1 MALSHPQGGLFEDPE
16 ALAQSR
22 EAAQFRMTHLAVFHW
37 GTFDGLHELDLA
49 REGFLITGRSGSGKS
64 TLLDAISTLLTP
76 PRWVDFNAAAR
87 DTSRRGR
94 DRNLVSYV
102 RGAWADREDDTTGE
116 VATQY
121 LRPGA
126 TWSALALTFTTP
138 QGETVSLV
146 HLYWIVGTSTAPQSL
161 RKHFM
166 LVERPFS
173 LRELEGF
180 DLDLRRLKQRLP
192 DVQHIEGNFAAYA
205 ERFRHLLG
213 IESETALRLLHK
225 TQSAKNL
232 GDLNEFLRHFM
243 LDRPETF
250 TTAERLVEEF
260 DELDAA
266 HQAVVKARRQRDLL
280 RPAREAHQRWLAAQ
294 ADALALE
301 ADREALEDY
310 RLEREETL
318 LAARLQELARQQAAD
333 QARREEAERRR
344 DELDAHI
351 EDLKEQRRAQGG
363 DAIAGLER
371 EGKRLDEAL
380 NRALPRRADLDRD
393 LETLALA
400 PVRDA
405 AGLGVHQARAEQWL
419 AELTASQA
427 EAQRQRDALIA
438 RRNTLTTRLAA
449 LGEEIAAL
457 RRRPSNIPANLQ
469 ALRRELA
476 RALNLGEDALPFAGE
491 LLQVDET
498 QRDWRGP
505 IERVLRPLALTL
517 LVETRRG
524 DALLRHAQTTDLG
537 DRLTWQRVDAD
548 TRPTLTGR
556 AGPNQLPAMV
566 NVKPDHAWHD
576 WLIARLQQGYDHHCV
591 AKPHELVRHARAV
604 TRAGV
609 VRHDDSRFEKADD
622 IALDDPRG
630 WVLGFDNREKLALF
644 EAEAETLAA
653 EYEDTEARI
662 TDLEAQQEG
671 VGHRQQAC
679 HRLLATRWEEV
690 DVAGLRE
697 RQAEVG
703 EALRELREG
712 SDVLARIERQLDE
725 TRAQQRQQQ
734 DQLTDLRATLK
745 TREHEQRQRERRL
758 AECRERP
765 LSLDDERRER
775 LAARFEARGELTLE
789 NLESQL
795 RGVDNALQ
803 KDLADLARTAQQ
815 DEHHIT
821 SAFEA
826 FQREFSAEASD
837 HGTALADA
845 EGYFERLARI
855 EQDNLPAFEARFFD
869 LLNRQSRQNLV
880 ALDTELRNARKV
892 IRSRLED
899 VNASLAQAS
908 FNPGTHLQI
917 RLIERELP
925 RVSDFRRQLT
935 EILSHQLT
943 DDAERAEAQ
952 FRQLREL
959 VAQLAGRSA
968 EDQRWREQVLDVRFH
983 VEFMAIEFD
992 TEGHQLEVF
1001 RSGAGKSGGQRQKLA
1016 TTCLAA
1022 ALSFQL
1028 GGEAGWP
1035 RYASVVLDEAFDKAD
1050 HEFTATAMRIFQR
1063 FGFQMVVATPLKSIS
1078 TLEPFIGGACLVEI
1092 SERNRSA
1099 LLPVAYDVDTGRLDL
1114 PGRSSATGTE
1124 TAPHATDRP

>member
-1 MALSHPQGGLFEDPE
+1 MELNTLQGGLFEDPE
-16 ALAQSR
+16 ALAQSL
-22 EAAQFRMTHLAVFHW
+22 EAAQFRMTRLAVFNW

-87 DTSRRGR
+87 DNARRGR

-102 RGAWADREDDTTGE
+102 RGAWADREDDATGE

-126 TWSALALTFTTP
+126 TWSALALTFATP
-138 QGETVSLV
+138 QGQTVTLV
-146 HLYWIVGTSTAPQSL
+146 HLYWVAGTATAAQSL

-166 LVERPFS
+166 LAERAFS

-180 DLDLRRLKQRLP
+180 DLDLRRLKQRLT
-192 DVQHIEGNFAAYA
+192 DVQHVEGNFAAYA

-280 RPAREAHQRWLAAQ
+280 RPAREAHQRWLAAR

-301 ADREALEDY
+301 ADREALEEY
-310 RLEREETL
+310 RLEREEAL
-318 LAARLQELARQQAAD
+318 LEDRLKSLAQQQAAD
-333 QARREEAERRR
+333 QALIEETEQRLA
-344 DELDAHI
+344 ELDLRI
-351 EDLKEQRRAQGG
+351 EDLKDRRRAEGG

-371 EGKRLDEAL
+371 ELKRLDNDLA
-380 NRALPRRADLDRD
+380 RALPRRAEFDRD
-393 LETLALA
+393 LETLDLP

-405 AGLGVHQARAEQWL
+405 AGFGEHQARAEQWL
-419 AELTASQA
+419 DELAKAQA
-427 EAQRQRDALIA
+427 EDQQQRDDLIT
-438 RRNTLTTRLAA
+438 RRNALERRLAS
-449 LGEEIAAL
+449 LTEEITAL

-469 ALRRELA
+469 VLRRELA
-476 RALNLGEDALPFAGE
+476 RSLNLGEDALPFAGE
-491 LLQVDET
+491 LLQVDKA
-498 QRDWRGP
+498 QHDWRGP

-517 LVETRRG
+517 LVEGRRA
-524 DALLRHAQTTDLG
+524 DALQRHVQATDLG
-537 DRLTWQRVDAD
+537 DRLNWQRVDTD
-548 TRPTLTGR
+548 TRPRHHGT
-556 AGPNQLPAMV
+556 AGPDQLPARLTI
-566 NVKPDHAWHD
+566 KPDHAWRD
-576 WLIARLQQGYDHHCV
+576 WLADRLQQDYDHHCV
-591 AKPHELVRHARAV
+591 EKSHELARHVRAV
-604 TRAGV
+604 TRAGL
-609 VRHDDSRFEKADD
+609 VREDDSRFEKADD
-622 IALDDPRG
+622 IALDDPRA

-644 EAEAETLAA
+644 EEEAETLGA
-653 EYEDTEARI
+653 ELTEIAETLDTL
-662 TDLEAQQEG
+662 DQEQRRS
-671 VGHRQQAC
+671 GHRQQAC
-679 HRLLATRWEEV
+679 HRLLGTRWEEV

-697 RQAEVG
+697 RQADVS

-712 SDVLARIERQLDE
+712 NDALASIEQQLTE
-725 TRAQQRQQQ
+725 ARHQR
-734 DQLTDLRATLK
+734 DQHHERLTDLRATLK
-745 TREHEQRQRERRL
+745 TREQEQQQRERRL
-758 AECRERP
+758 AECRERN
-765 LSLDDERRER
+765 LELDETRRER
-775 LAARFEARGELTLE
+775 LSARFEAGELTLD
-789 NLESQL
+789 NLEQQL
-795 RGVDNALQ
+795 RRVDNALQ
-803 KDLADLARTAQQ
+803 KEINRLALDAKE
-815 DEHHIT
+815 DESLIT

-826 FQREFSAEASD
+826 FQREFHAEASD
-837 HGTALADA
+837 HGTDLADA
-845 EGYFERLARI
+845 DGYFERLARI
-855 EQDNLPAFEARFFD
+855 EQDNLPAFEARFFE

-880 ALDTELRNARKV
+880 ALETELRNARKL
-892 IRSRLED
+892 IRSRLDD
-899 VNASLAQAS
+899 VNTSLAQAS
-908 FNPGTHLQI
+908 FNPGTHLKI
-917 RLIERELP
+917 RLIDRELP

-935 EILSHQLT
+935 EILSHQST
-943 DDAERAEAQ
+943 DDTEHAEAQ
-952 FRQLREL
+952 FAQLREL
-959 VAQLAGRSA
+959 VAQLTGRSA
-968 EDQRWREQVLDVRFH
+968 EEQRWREQVLDVRFH
-983 VEFMAIEFD
+983 VEFMAIELD
-992 TEGHQLEVF
+992 AEDHQLEVF

-1028 GGEAGWP
+1028 GGDEGWP

-1099 LLPVAYDVDTGRLDL
+1099 LLPVAYNVEVGCLDL
-1114 PGRSSATGTE
+1114 PGRGD
-1124 TAPHATDRP
+1124 HAAERDADAAD

>member
-1 MALSHPQGGLFEDPE
+1 MELSTLQGGLFEDPE

-22 EAAQFRMTHLAVFHW
+22 EAAQFRMTHLAVFNW
-37 GTFDGLHELDLA
+37 GTFDRLHELDLA

-87 DTSRRGR
+87 DNARRGR

-102 RGAWADREDDTTGE
+102 RGAWADREDDATGE

-126 TWSALALTFTTP
+126 TWSALALTFATP
-138 QGETVSLV
+138 QGQTVTLV
-146 HLYWIVGTSTAPQSL
+146 HLYWVAGTATATQSL
-161 RKHFM
+161 RKHFI
-166 LVERPFS
+166 LAERAFS

-180 DLDLRRLKQRLP
+180 DLDLRRLKQRLT
-192 DVQHIEGNFAAYA
+192 DVQHVEGNFAAYA

-280 RPAREAHQRWLAAQ
+280 RPAREAHQRWLAAR
-294 ADALALE
+294 ADTLGLE
-301 ADREALEDY
+301 ADREALEEY
-310 RLEREETL
+310 RLEREEAL
-318 LAARLQELARQQAAD
+318 LEGRLRELARQRAAD
-333 QARREEAERRR
+333 QARQAEAEQR
-344 DELDAHI
+344 LDSLEGRI
-351 EDLKEQRRAQGG
+351 EDLKEQRRTQGG
-363 DAIAGLER
+363 DAIARLER
-371 EGKRLDEAL
+371 ELKRLGEAL
-380 NRALPRRADLDRD
+380 ARALPRRAELDRD
-393 LETLALA
+393 LETLGLDA
-400 PVRDA
+400 VHDA
-405 AGLGVHQARAEQWL
+405 AGLGEHQARAEQWL
-419 AELTASQA
+419 AELELA
-427 EAQRQRDALIA
+427 EADAQRRRDSLVA
-438 RRNTLTTRLAA
+438 RRNTLEKTLEGLRA
-449 LGEEIAAL
+449 EIAAL

-469 ALRRELA
+469 VLRRDLA
-476 RALNLGEDALPFAGE
+476 HALNLGEDALPFAGE
-491 LLQVDET
+491 LLQVDKA

-517 LVETRRG
+517 LVEERRA
-524 DALLRHAQTTDLG
+524 DALLRHAQATDLG
-537 DRLTWQRVDAD
+537 DRLNWQRVDAD
-548 TRPTLTGR
+548 ARPTHHGT
-556 AGPNQLPAMV
+556 AGPDQLPTRLLI
-566 NVKPDHAWHD
+566 KPDYGWRD
-576 WLIARLQQGYDHHCV
+576 WLADRLQQDYDHHCV
-591 AKPHELVRHARAV
+591 EKSHELARHARAV
-604 TRAGV
+604 TRTGL
-609 VRHDDSRFEKADD
+609 VREDDSRFEKADD

-644 EAEAETLAA
+644 EEEAETLAA
-653 EYEDTEARI
+653 ELTEIAEALDT
-662 TDLEAQQEG
+662 LEQAQRRS
-671 VGHRQQAC
+671 GHRQQAC
-679 HRLLATRWEEV
+679 HRLLGTRWEEV
-690 DVAGLRE
+690 DVAGLRARE
-697 RQAEVG
+697 CDVG
-703 EALRELREG
+703 EELRAIREG
-712 SDVLARIERQLDE
+712 SDALVRTERQLNE
-725 TRAQQRQQQ
+725 VLRQSKLLQ
-734 DQLTDLRATLK
+734 DQLTDLRAALQNLMK
-745 TREHEQRQRERRL
+745 EQVAHERRL
-758 AECRERP
+758 AECRERD
-765 LSLDDERRER
+765 LELDETRRER
-775 LAARFEARGELTLE
+775 LAARFEAGEVTLD
-789 NLESQL
+789 NLEQQL
-795 RGVDNALQ
+795 RRVDNALQ
-803 KDLADLARTAQQ
+803 KEIARLALDAKE
-815 DEHHIT
+815 DENLIT
-821 SAFEA
+821 SAFET
-826 FQREFSAEASD
+826 FQREFHAEASD
-837 HGTALADA
+837 HGATLADA

-855 EQDNLPAFEARFFD
+855 EQDNLPAFEARFFE

-880 ALDTELRNARKV
+880 ALDTELRNARKL

-917 RLIERELP
+917 RLLERDLP
-925 RVSDFRRQLT
+925 RVGDFRRQLT

-943 DDAERAEAQ
+943 DDAERAETQ
-952 FRQLREL
+952 FAQLREL
-959 VAQLAGRSA
+959 VAQLAGRTA
-968 EDQRWREQVLDVRFH
+968 EEQRWREQVLDVRFH
-983 VEFMAIEFD
+983 VEFMAIEMD
-992 TEGHQLEVF
+992 AEGYQLEVF

-1028 GGEAGWP
+1028 GGDEGWP

-1099 LLPVAYDVDTGRLDL
+1099 LLPVAYNVEVGRLDL
-1114 PGRSSATGTE
+1114 PGRVD
-1124 TAPHATDRP
+1124 HAAERNADAADRP